1 MQLALRADS
10 DPGIW
15 SAPTPPARR
24 DKKLLMAGVA
34 LVGASA
40 IAINPA
46 APAMPTAV
54 QDRAVELS
62 AWIDPIGVWGDTISS
77 TFNNVVTRGSDLG
90 MVTLP
95 ALWQIATSPVLYDEV
110 ASIVFNPVPGL
121 TQFFTDLPG
130 YAETI
135 GSGLSGSAAGVTEH
149 FNELP
154 AVLESAWNNL
164 LNGQFTM
171 AFRDVVSWSVFGLGE
186 AGWPLFPAFEIP
198 GDIARGF
205 GAEKIGEVLDAVFVG
220 GGNAATG
227 YAYSLLSPPITA
239 MYQFTDI
246 LNVISGSLY
255 EGDWETAISEVI
267 NAPAKVLN
275 AFLNG
280 YQPSVAAEW
289 ETFPGLFSEDGPID
303 AFFVK
308 LPKAIAEIFAPA
320 QDEEG
325 AETGD
330 TTADVTLTSASS
342 TELPNGELIPVDVD
356 SATETATD
364 EQGTEGAAEEAA
376 TSEETT
382 EETVPEQD
390 QAPVDDEDTVDGTTD
405 ADGTT
410 EGDATGEDATED
422 GAVDEDATD
431 DEASDADVVDEDTTG
446 DDAVQDADGEAGEDA
461 TDEAAGDESGSES
474 DDSGSASG
482 GSDSGSG
489 SGSGSG
495 SDD

>member
-10 DPGIW
+10 EPGFW

-24 DKKLLMAGVA
+24 DRKLLMAGVA

-46 APAMPTAV
+46 VPALPATV

-62 AWIDPIGVWGDTISS
+62 AWIDPIAVWSDTISTTVNS
-77 TFNNVVTRGSDLG
+77 VVGRGSDLA

-95 ALWQIATSPVLYDEV
+95 ALWQIASSPELYDEV
-110 ASIVFNPVPGL
+110 AGIVFNPVPGL

-135 GSGLSGSAAGVTEH
+135 GSGLAGSSAGLTEH

-154 AVLESAWNNL
+154 ATLESAWNNV
-164 LNGQFTM
+164 LNGQFTL
-171 AFRDVVSWSVFGLGE
+171 AFRDVISWSIFGLGE

-205 GAEKIGEVLDAVFVG
+205 GAEKIGEVLDVLFVG

-239 MYQFTDI
+239 MYQLTDI

-255 EGDWETAISEVI
+255 EGDLVTALSEVV

-303 AFFVK
+303 AFFVQ

-320 QDEEG
+320 EEG
-325 AETGD
+325 AESETGE
-330 TTADVTLTSASS
+330 TTADIALTSASS

-356 SATETATD
+356 ATTEGEATEDGTAAEGEEAPVAEDEVAEDTEETPVAEDEVTEGTD
-364 EQGTEGAAEEAA
+364 EEA
-376 TSEETT
+376 TVEETT
-382 EETVPEQD
+382 EEE
-390 QAPVDDEDTVDGTTD
+390 
-405 ADGTT
+405 
-410 EGDATGEDATED
+410 
-422 GAVDEDATD
+422 
-431 DEASDADVVDEDTTG
+431 
-446 DDAVQDADGEAGEDA
+446 A
-461 TDEAAGDESGSES
+461 TDEAATEEEATEESASEADESDSDSDTGSEAS
-474 DDSGSASG
+474 DSDAGSDNGDSDN
-482 GSDSGSG
+482 GSDSGD
-489 SGSGSG
+489 SG